1 MGLSRYPLIRLLIDY
16 VMLLFEMS
24 TQKSSRRENPYS
36 RQRIRN
42 SMSAPEDTTGEEQLS
57 EEEVAAFGLALHY
70 IRVMEGPRWVASFQ
84 ERIDGKSITEE
95 LRFALQGDWKDEK
108 DLSILLDFTAYMMDK
123 YPQWFQF
130 LTTHASTHHSGP
142 LAFLQT
148 PAAHTQWSQNE
159 DIDTKLFLNEGIQEL
174 IYDDSVKEI
183 LSMQQDLPKVSNFGQ
198 GPPNPFAHLNPLKQ
212 LEVNQNCKMYLA
224 PNIPTK
230 KLKNGISNDRFRVN
244 GLFKETDVF
253 AMIDEKTSMFAAK
266 NGLMITNIGIFWRSS
281 KYEFGGLPWRINDSR
296 MTGVITHAFTPIS
309 PLHFAVV
316 IDDDLVL
323 PIGGLGMVYGPEADV
338 IVTLMSAMMDIANE
352 QYNGSR

>member
-1 MGLSRYPLIRLLIDY
+1 
-16 VMLLFEMS
+16 
-24 TQKSSRRENPYS
+24 
-36 RQRIRN
+36 
-42 SMSAPEDTTGEEQLS
+42 MSAPEDTTGEEEPS

-70 IRVMEGPRWVASFQ
+70 IHVMEGPKWVASFS
-84 ERIDGKSITEE
+84 ESITEE
-95 LRFALQGDWKDEK
+95 LRFALRGDSMEMEIK
-108 DLSILLDFTAYMMDK
+108 LQFTATMMEK

-130 LTTHASTHHSGP
+130 LTTHASTHQSE
-142 LAFLQT
+142 L
-148 PAAHTQWSQNE
+148 QNE

-183 LSMQQDLPKVSNFGQ
+183 LSMRQDLPKVSLLGQ
-198 GPPNPFAHLNPLKQ
+198 RPVK
-212 LEVNQNCKMYLA
+212 NCKMYLA

-253 AMIDEKTSMFAAK
+253 AMIDEKTMMFAAK

-296 MTGVITHAFTPIS
+296 MTGVITLDGVLGS
-309 PLHFAVV
+309 KNFAVV

-323 PIGGLGMVYGPEADV
+323 PIGGLGMVYGPEDEV
-338 IVTLMSAMMDIANE
+338 IGALISVMIDIANE
-352 QYNGSR
+352 QYNSSN

>member
-1 MGLSRYPLIRLLIDY
+1 
-16 VMLLFEMS
+16 
-24 TQKSSRRENPYS
+24 
-36 RQRIRN
+36 
-42 SMSAPEDTTGEEQLS
+42 MSAPEDTTGEEEPS
-57 EEEVAAFGLALHY
+57 EEEVAALGLAIHY
-70 IRVMEGPRWVASFQ
+70 IRVMEGPSWSSSFV
-84 ERIDGKSITEE
+84 GGITEE
-95 LRFALQGDWKDEK
+95 LRYIELPSDTMERQ
-108 DLSILLDFTAYMMDK
+108 LDFASYMMEK

-130 LTTHASTHHSGP
+130 LTTHASTHQSGP

-296 MTGVITHAFTPIS
+296 MTGVIS
-309 PLHFAVV
+309 VDGLLVSKNFAVV
-316 IDDDLVL
+316 IDDDLIL
-323 PIGGLGMVYGPEADV
+323 PIGGLGMVYGPEDEV
-338 IVTLMSAMMDIANE
+338 IGALMSVMIDIANE
-352 QYNGSR
+352 QYNSSN

>member
-1 MGLSRYPLIRLLIDY
+1 
-16 VMLLFEMS
+16 
-24 TQKSSRRENPYS
+24 
-36 RQRIRN
+36 
-42 SMSAPEDTTGEEQLS
+42 MSAPEDTTGEKEPS

-70 IRVMEGPRWVASFQ
+70 IHVMEGPKWVASFS
-84 ERIDGKSITEE
+84 ERITEE
-95 LRFALQGDWKDEK
+95 LRFALQGDSMGNV
-108 DLSILLDFTAYMMDK
+108 DLFILLDFTAYMMAK

-130 LTTHASTHHSGP
+130 LTTHASTHLSETTG
-142 LAFLQT
+142 FDFEGRS
-148 PAAHTQWSQNE
+148 HTRWSQNE

-198 GPPNPFAHLNPLKQ
+198 GPPNPFAHRNPLKQ
-212 LEVNQNCKMYLA
+212 LEEKQNCKMYLA

-253 AMIDEKTSMFAAK
+253 AMIDEKTMMFAAK

-296 MTGVITHAFTPIS
+296 MTGVITVDGALGS
-309 PLHFAVV
+309 KNFAVV
-316 IDDDLVL
+316 IDDDLIF
-323 PIGGLGMVYGPEADV
+323 PIGGLGVVYEPEDEV
-338 IVTLMSAMMDIANE
+338 IGALISVMIDIANE
-352 QYNGSR
+352 QYNSSK

>member
-1 MGLSRYPLIRLLIDY
+1 
-16 VMLLFEMS
+16 MLLFEMS
-24 TQKSSRRENPYS
+24 TQKSRRREYPYS
-36 RQRIRN
+36 RQRIRH
-42 SMSAPEDTTGEEQLS
+42 SMSAPEDTTGEEEPS

-70 IRVMEGPRWVASFQ
+70 IHVMEGPKWVASFS
-84 ERIDGKSITEE
+84 ESITEE
-95 LRFALQGDWKDEK
+95 LRFALRGDSMEMEIK
-108 DLSILLDFTAYMMDK
+108 LQFTATMMEK

-130 LTTHASTHHSGP
+130 LTTHASTHHSEP
-142 LAFLQT
+142 LAFEPT

-198 GPPNPFAHLNPLKQ
+198 GPPNPFAHRNPLKQ
-212 LEVNQNCKMYLA
+212 LEEKQNCKMYLA

-253 AMIDEKTSMFAAK
+253 AMIDEKTKMFAAK

-281 KYEFGGLPWRINDSR
+281 KYEYGGLPWRINDSR
-296 MTGVITHAFTPIS
+296 MTGVFTGQGLRGS
-309 PLHFAVV
+309 RFAVV
-316 IDDDLVL
+316 IDDFLIL
-323 PIGGLGMVYGPEADV
+323 PIGGLGMVLEEEDEV
-338 IVTLMSAMMDIANE
+338 ICALISMMIDIANE
-352 QYNGSR
+352 QYNSSN

>member
-1 MGLSRYPLIRLLIDY
+1 
-16 VMLLFEMS
+16 MLLFEMS
-24 TQKSSRRENPYS
+24 ILKSRRREYPYS
-36 RQRIRN
+36 RQRIRH
-42 SMSAPEDTTGEEQLS
+42 SMSAPEDTTGEEEPS

-70 IRVMEGPRWVASFQ
+70 IHVMEGPSWSASFVK
-84 ERIDGKSITEE
+84 GITEE
-95 LRFALQGDWKDEK
+95 LRYIELPSDSMEIQLQFAH
-108 DLSILLDFTAYMMDK
+108 TMMEK

-142 LAFLQT
+142 LAFEPT

-183 LSMQQDLPKVSNFGQ
+183 LSMQQDLPSRITISQV
-198 GPPNPFAHLNPLKQ
+198 NPFAHLNLLEQ
-212 LEVNQNCKMYLA
+212 LEAKQNCKMYLA

-253 AMIDEKTSMFAAK
+253 AMIDEKTKMFAAK

-281 KYEFGGLPWRINDSR
+281 KYEYGGLPWRINDSR

-309 PLHFAVV
+309 PLHLAVV

-323 PIGGLGMVYGPEADV
+323 PIGGLGMVFEPEADV
-338 IVTLMSAMMDIANE
+338 IVTLMSAMMEIANE
-352 QYNGSR
+352 QYNSSR

>member
-70 IRVMEGPRWVASFQ
+70 IHVMEGPKWWASVS
-84 ERIDGKSITEE
+84 EGITEDLRVALRGDSME
-95 LRFALQGDWKDEK
+95 IKLRFTGG
-108 DLSILLDFTAYMMDK
+108 MMQK

-130 LTTHASTHHSGP
+130 LTTHASTHHFGP

-148 PAAHTQWSQNE
+148 PVAHTQWSQNE

-183 LSMQQDLPKVSNFGQ
+183 LSMQQDLPKVSLLGR
-198 GPPNPFAHLNPLKQ
+198 GPANPFAHLNLLEQ
-212 LEVNQNCKMYLA
+212 LEAKQNCKMYLA

-244 GLFKETDVF
+244 GLFKKTDVF
-253 AMIDEKTSMFAAK
+253 AMIDEKTMMFAAK

-281 KYEFGGLPWRINDSR
+281 KYEYGGLPWRINDSR
-296 MTGVITHAFTPIS
+296 MTGVFTVHG
-309 PLHFAVV
+309 LRGNRFAVV
-316 IDDDLVL
+316 IDDDLIL
-323 PIGGLGMVYGPEADV
+323 PIGGLGMVLELEDEV
-338 IVTLMSAMMDIANE
+338 ICALISMMIDIANE
-352 QYNGSR
+352 QYNSSN

>member
-1 MGLSRYPLIRLLIDY
+1 
-16 VMLLFEMS
+16 
-24 TQKSSRRENPYS
+24 
-36 RQRIRN
+36 
-42 SMSAPEDTTGEEQLS
+42 MSAPEDTTGEEEPS

-70 IRVMEGPRWVASFQ
+70 TRGMEGPSWSASFVK
-84 ERIDGKSITEE
+84 GITEE
-95 LRFALQGDWKDEK
+95 LRYIELPSDSMEMQLHFAH
-108 DLSILLDFTAYMMDK
+108 AMMEK

-130 LTTHASTHHSGP
+130 LTTHASTHQSGP

-198 GPPNPFAHLNPLKQ
+198 GPPNPFAHLSPLKQ

-224 PNIPTK
+224 PNVPTK
-230 KLKNGISNDRFRVN
+230 KLKNGIFNDRFRVN

-253 AMIDEKTSMFAAK
+253 AMIDEKTMMFAAK

-323 PIGGLGMVYGPEADV
+323 PIGGLGMVFGPEADV
-338 IVTLMSAMMDIANE
+338 IVTLMSAMMKIANE
-352 QYNGSR
+352 QYNSSN

>member
-1 MGLSRYPLIRLLIDY
+1 
-16 VMLLFEMS
+16 
-24 TQKSSRRENPYS
+24 
-36 RQRIRN
+36 
-42 SMSAPEDTTGEEQLS
+42 MSAPEDTTGEEQLS

-70 IRVMEGPRWVASFQ
+70 IHVMEGPKWVASFS
-84 ERIDGKSITEE
+84 EGITEE
-95 LRFALQGDWKDEK
+95 LRSALRGDSMDALRGDSVDEFK
-108 DLSILLDFTAYMMDK
+108 LRFTATMMEK

-130 LTTHASTHHSGP
+130 LTTHASTHHFGP

-198 GPPNPFAHLNPLKQ
+198 GPPNPFAHRNPLKQ
-212 LEVNQNCKMYLA
+212 LEEKQNCKMYLA

-253 AMIDEKTSMFAAK
+253 AMIDEKTMMFAAK

-281 KYEFGGLPWRINDSR
+281 KYEYGGLPWRINDSR
-296 MTGVITHAFTPIS
+296 MTGVFTGQGLRGS
-309 PLHFAVV
+309 RFAVV
-316 IDDDLVL
+316 IDDFLIL
-323 PIGGLGMVYGPEADV
+323 PIGGLGMVLEEEDEV
-338 IVTLMSAMMDIANE
+338 ICALISMMIDIANE
-352 QYNGSR
+352 QYNSSN